1 MIFNLFKRKK
11 PSESQAVEL
20 YLSNGSRATGRSIA
34 WLEACITEG
43 KVREDK
49 LQLALSSR
57 IRETDSQQLALR
69 LAYDFLYTN
78 SEMHSH
84 AGRVCHILRRVL
96 RGRTQMAGSEHALR
110 AGIEAGHSPSN
121 ENLGIC

>member
-1 MIFNLFKRKK
+1 MIFNWLKRKAK
-11 PSESQAVEL
+11 GEATL
-20 YLSNGSRATGRSIA
+20 YGSTGRKVDQA
-34 WLEACITEG
+34 YVFWLEASIEEG
-43 KVREDK
+43 EVREDR
-49 LQLALSSR
+49 LQTDISTLLA
-57 IRETDSQQLALR
+57 ENGSQQLALR

-96 RGRTQMAGSEHALR
+96 RGRTQLAGTEHALR
-110 AGIEAGHSPSN
+110 AGIEVGHQPSN